1 MRFKIHSNT
10 YDINNTPIFSILTLC
25 ALQKFGPRLDAYCQH
40 RKKQYG
46 VDWNFVYQYKPGDGG
61 TQGMRYIKIEY
72 DMTPRDVYDE
82 EFPDS
87 RLQDMDTIMVVKV
100 QPRALVG
107 IQNDG
112 TKTDI
117 PLSPIGSQVSEEV
130 VDITDGDTEIYQN
143 AGTITQW
150 HRDVES
156 KMISLRTQVNA
167 LNTEMSRK
175 NMTVAQQRQVIA
187 DLQAHNAE
195 LMRNNNML
203 AHFPNGRPPI
213 AQVWGQPVP
222 SQSYSSGLNSLSAPA
237 HKLSFAPH
245 QINPR
250 TMPSQGYMQPNL
262 FYPTFSN
269 TNTEATGA
277 AHARNRRPTHNS
289 GSPEPFPDFAV
300 KEDKVTEDALRLLT
314 GKTPGPELQ
323 DLSMGEILRVY
334 GKGPLSARARTFAES
349 LEMREKG
356 RIGGE
361 VDVEEREGEEF
372 GSEEE

>member
-40 RKKQYG
+40 RNKRYG
-46 VDWNFVYQYKPGDGG
+46 VDWNFIYQYKPGGGG

-72 DMTPRDVYDE
+72 DMTPQDVYDK

-87 RLQDMDTIMVVKV
+87 RLQDMDTIMVVKA
-100 QPRALVG
+100 QPRVLIG
-107 IQNDG
+107 IENDG
-112 TKTDI
+112 TKTEI
-117 PLSPIGSQVSEEV
+117 PLSPISSQVSEKV
-130 VDITDGDTEIYQN
+130 VDITDGETEIYQN

-156 KMISLRTQVNA
+156 KMISLRAQVNA
-167 LNTEMSRK
+167 LNTEMSRQ
-175 NMTVAQQRQVIA
+175 NMTVTQQRQVIA
-187 DLQAHNAE
+187 DLQARNAE
-195 LMRNNNML
+195 LMRNNML

-213 AQVWGQPVP
+213 AQVWDQPVP
-222 SQSYSSGLNSLSAPA
+222 SQSYGSGLNSLSAPA
-237 HKLSFAPH
+237 RQLSFAPH

-250 TMPSQGYMQPNL
+250 TMPSQGYIQPNL
-262 FYPTFSN
+262 SYPTFPN
-269 TNTEATGA
+269 TNNEATGVA
-277 AHARNRRPTHNS
+277 RTRNRRPTHNS

-356 RIGGE
+356 GVGGE
-361 VDVEEREGEEF
+361 VDVEEMEGEEV
-372 GSEEE
+372 GEEEE